1 MKKIILFLIVAL
13 IFAVSCGEKKESK
26 KENEKLTV
34 TATPILAGELV
45 TLVKDDL
52 KKEGIDLEV
61 VIFNDYVQPNKAL
74 QDKSVDANLFQH
86 TPYMNNFGKKNNFEM
101 AAVGKVYL
109 PTMALYSDKVKSLE
123 ELKDGATIFIP
134 NDPTN
139 LTRALLL
146 LDKKGLIKLKD
157 NTKLDSKLSDIVEN
171 RKNLKFVELSAE
183 QIAPRYKEVD
193 AAFITGSY
201 ALDSG
206 LNPKDNGILSED
218 KDSPYVNVLATLKGR
233 ENEEKIQKLLKALQ
247 SEKVKK
253 YIEEKYKDVIIP
265 AF

>member
-1 MKKIILFLIVAL
+1 MKKVILFLTVVL

-34 TATPILAGELV
+34 AATPIPAGELV
-45 TLVKDDL
+45 NLVKDDL

-123 ELKDGATIFIP
+123 ELKDDATVFIP

-171 RKNLKFVELSAE
+171 KKNLKFVELSAE
-183 QIAPRYKEVD
+183 QIAPRYKEAD